1 MNIQL
6 YGRLRIA
13 TLLFMVV
20 VVLLSL
26 WLNNYFLAAAGVVT
40 GLLFLLLVRSRARVF
55 VDEREQSM
63 REKAAAATYTIYAGT
78 IGISAL
84 LLLLFARRGF
94 PYLEALGL
102 VLAYLTL
109 FLIALYA
116 ISYQFFNRKYGGGG
130 NEE

>member
-26 WLNNYFLAAAGVVT
+26 WLNNYLLAAAGVVT